1 MKATEAQKKANKKY
15 RDAHKEELFEKHRE
29 YYREYAK
36 QRYLKIASDKEEKAK
51 YNKYYNSLYHRKV
64 EQNNELNLIS
74 LVV

>member
-15 RDAHKEELFEKHRE
+15 RDAHKAELFEKHKE

-36 QRYLKIASDKEEKAK
+36 QKYIKITSDKEEKAK
-51 YNKYYNSLYHRKV
+51 YNKYYNTLYHRKV
-64 EQNNELNLIS
+64 EESNELNLIS